1 MGKELRLDVLSL
13 VDVDPQPSTVMY
25 PVYSRRTGGIHRDP
39 RLAKFVTFI
48 RTEGHDGPRNFY
60 MGQSECSHWIRIQI
74 LSFRK
79 IRFRSLVLPMFRHQT
94 AKTQHTA
101 IQVPI
106 SRCHVRQIFNIR
118 SSHRKCSFPLPGE
131 IRELC
136 QKGSR
141 GAYHRSKLKRNDRLL
156 LLAKSFDSQLYYV
169 SGAKIDLRL
178 LT

>member
-48 RTEGHDGPRNFY
+48 RTEGHDGPRNFC

-118 SSHRKCSFPLPGE
+118 SSHRK
-131 IRELC
+131 
-136 QKGSR
+136 GSR